1 MLEGTEFI
9 TFCDMWKRSFR
20 ALPPRSTTPPVEGAP
35 ASTTP
40 PVKGAPASTT
50 PPVKGAPASTTPPV
64 EGAPAS
70 TTPPVEG
77 VPAPITDPTP
87 SLFSAW
93 SASPENIDIS
103 HNPTSGINPSSSTNN
118 PWIVDEQDIRDSN
131 DARAGKLQDNSK
143 SLAKASQYLLISLQV
158 RFLG

>member
-1 MLEGTEFI
+1 MRLNGVMLEGTEFI

-40 PVKGAPASTT
+40 PV
-50 PPVKGAPASTTPPV
+50 
-64 EGAPAS
+64 
-70 TTPPVEG
+70 EG
-77 VPAPITDPTP
+77 VPAPITDPAP
-87 SLFSAW
+87 SLFSTW